1 MPTRLLIAD
10 DNPVVRA
17 ALHRLLE
24 SAGDWEI
31 VDAENG
37 RQAIAK
43 AQELSPNL
51 IILDLVMPVMDGLVA
66 ARELS
71 KLMPQT
77 PLLMHTLH
85 WSAQVEI
92 EAQKVGVRKVVP
104 KADSRGLV
112 AAIRQCLSAEP
123 TSLEP
128 QSVVAAPSDGSPSV
142 ALPNTAMPDL
152 AALPPLLDAKE
163 LDAKEPDAKEV
174 ANAVEFDAAKVS
186 DIGAASTSEK
196 PDAPV
201 ELGDLATRRPAS

>member
-163 LDAKEPDAKEV
+163 LDAKEVE
-174 ANAVEFDAAKVS
+174 NAVEFDAAKVS